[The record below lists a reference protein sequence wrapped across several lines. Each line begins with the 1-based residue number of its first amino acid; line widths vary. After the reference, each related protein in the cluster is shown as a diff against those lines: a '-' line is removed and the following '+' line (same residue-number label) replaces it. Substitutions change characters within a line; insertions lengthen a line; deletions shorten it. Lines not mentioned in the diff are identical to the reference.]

1 MVMLGDEGAL
11 AETAEE
17 ARWRGAKGAVTIMLV
32 GSTSR
37 PAMRRLSGLRSSQC
51 GTASW
56 AAT

>member
-1 MVMLGDEGAL
+1 MLGDEGAL

-37 PAMRRLSGLRSSQC
+37 PAMRRLSGLRSSRC